1 MKKILSI
8 FPLFLLTV
16 TTFAQTNEGRFLE
29 KLDSIVSDNGDITRF
44 TYDEK
49 FRIVTKNTFKSK
61 KLVRREISEYEEDGA
76 LSAYCA
82 YEDRESQLIPVRK
95 KVRAVKDKSVELSD
109 SVYEES
115 LKKLVVNTSEI
126 LTYDKNNNLVS
137 LCKKMYDPKSDGKS
151 YNLHEIYYDAEGNIT
166 GETIEGPEYKYTKEY
181 KDGRLYVLTKYENR
195 DGLWVILESTVR
207 EYYESGALKNEYTY
221 DYSGIIFY
229 MKDYVLYD
237 ENGEKV
243 KSQENQQ
250 AYSYKYIRDEKGRVK
265 EEKKFIA
272 DSETL
277 VEREE
282 YHYDKLPIDSAYYT
296 LCYTSGDVAPYAKYY
311 YVPNSIVDGKVEG
324 EYSVYEKVSAD
335 GSWISLNANGTY
347 FSHSYADKVVQ
358 ARYEVG
364 DESITLYD
372 YTVVMPMDYGKL
384 IRREDRR
391 SMDKSLSIASEE
403 EIHYDKS
410 LSGSLVAGL
419 EDDYKVTYVL
429 SRDAKGDEVKNTY
442 YYTSLVETTS
452 IANTYYPS
460 SNNQSSVYNLQG
472 QKILCPQKGINIKNG
487 RKIIFNR

>member
-16 TTFAQTNEGRFLE
+16 TTFAQTNERRFLE

-49 FRIVTKNTFKSK
+49 FRIVTKNTFQSK

-76 LSAYCA
+76 LSTYCA

-151 YNLHEIYYDAEGNIT
+151 YNLHEMYYDAEGNIT

-195 DGLWVILESTVR
+195 DGLWVILESTVM
-207 EYYESGALKNEYTY
+207 EYYETGVLKNEYTY

-229 MKDYVLYD
+229 MKNFAEYNV
-237 ENGEKV
+237 NGEKI
-243 KSQENQQ
+243 KYQERLQYQDELQN
-250 AYSYKYIRDEKGRVK
+250 YSYKYTRDEKGRVK
-265 EEKKFIA
+265 EIEESLFDTEKI
-272 DSETL
+272 TG
-277 VEREE
+277 REVF
-282 YHYDKLPIDSAYYT
+282 YYDQLPIDSAYYT
-296 LCYTSGDVAPYAKYY
+296 LQYSSDATEPVAKYY
-311 YVPNSIVDGKVEG
+311 YIPNKIVNGKVEG
-324 EYSVYEKVSAD
+324 GYSVYEKSSSD
-335 GSWISLNANGTY
+335 GSWIDTMANGNEL
-347 FSHSYADKVVQ
+347 SYSFGDK
-358 ARYEVG
+358 AILAHYEVN
-364 DESITLYD
+364 DETINFMD
-372 YTVVMPMDYGKL
+372 YTITDFTDYGKIVKKQEKGTL
-384 IRREDRR
+384 I
-391 SMDKSLSIASEE
+391 SEE
-403 EIHYDKS
+403 EIYYDKS
-410 LSGSLVAGL
+410 VSGSLIVGL
-419 EDDYKVTYVL
+419 EEDYKVSYVL
-429 SRDAKGDEVKNTY
+429 RRDKDENEVKNTY

>member
-49 FRIVTKNTFKSK
+49 FRIVTKNTFQSK

-76 LSAYCA
+76 LFAYCA

-137 LCKKMYDPKSDGKS
+137 LCKKMYDPKSDGES

-195 DGLWVILESTVR
+195 DGLWGILESTVM
-207 EYYESGALKNEYTY
+207 EYYETGVLKNEYTY

-229 MKDYVLYD
+229 MKNFAEYNV
-237 ENGEKV
+237 NGEKI
-243 KSQENQQ
+243 KYQERLQYQEELQN
-250 AYSYKYIRDEKGRVK
+250 YSYKYTRDEKGRVK
-265 EEKKFIA
+265 EIEESLFDTEKI
-272 DSETL
+272 TG
-277 VEREE
+277 REVF
-282 YHYDKLPIDSAYYT
+282 YYDQLPIDSAYYT
-296 LCYTSGDVAPYAKYY
+296 LQYSSDATEPVAKYY
-311 YVPNSIVDGKVEG
+311 YIPNKIVNGKVEG
-324 EYSVYEKVSAD
+324 GYSVYEKSSSD
-335 GSWISLNANGTY
+335 GSWIDTMANGNEL
-347 FSHSYADKVVQ
+347 SYSFGDK
-358 ARYEVG
+358 AIFAHYEVN
-364 DESITLYD
+364 DETINFMD
-372 YTVVMPMDYGKL
+372 YTITDFTDYGKIVKKQEKGTL
-384 IRREDRR
+384 I
-391 SMDKSLSIASEE
+391 SEE
-403 EIHYDKS
+403 EIYYDKS
-410 LSGSLVAGL
+410 VSGSLIVGL
-419 EDDYKVTYVL
+419 EEDYKVSYVL
-429 SRDAKGDEVKNTY
+429 RRDKDENEVKNTY
-442 YYTSLVETTS
+442 YYTSLAETTS

-460 SNNQSSVYNLQG
+460 SNTQSSLYNLQG
-472 QKILCPQKGINIKNG
+472 QKILCSQKGINIKNG